1 MSRIKRPAGPKSR
14 SQGHKPGSS
23 RHIRERSSFRDDTK
37 SRRFPFVKV
46 DVFSSRAL
54 EGNQLAVFPDA
65 RGLRDS
71 EMQAL
76 AREMN
81 LAETTF
87 VLPRTRTV
95 ESKQGVKVRI
105 FTVQEELEFAG
116 HPTLGTAFV
125 LRKGNQ
131 SEVALELKVGRIP
144 VRFEQVDGELF
155 GEMQQRDPVMGS
167 FHDKS
172 AVAAAAGLAP
182 DAIDSDLPIQTVSTG
197 MPFAMVPLRGLAIMR
212 ELNAS
217 WKRMAEYL
225 ASTDAK
231 FLYFVTRETV
241 DPKARLH
248 ARMIFYNG
256 EDPATGS
263 AAGCCA
269 AWMVAQGVARPDE
282 RVLIEQGLE
291 IRRPSRI
298 FVRAARRGNE
308 IVNVRVGGNV
318 VKVMRGEVQL

>member
-1 MSRIKRPAGPKSR
+1 MSNPKKRARRRKPRRGP
-14 SQGHKPGSS
+14 
-23 RHIRERSSFRDDTK
+23 RHARLWREGVE
-37 SRRFPFVKV
+37 RRFVFVKV
-46 DVFSSRAL
+46 DVFSARAL
-54 EGNQLAVFPDA
+54 EGNQLAVFLDA

-87 VLPRTRTV
+87 VLPRPPAV
-95 ESKQGVKVRI
+95 EAKEGIKVRI

-116 HPTLGTAFV
+116 HPTLGSAFV
-125 LRKGNQ
+125 LRKANQ
-131 SEVALELKVGRIP
+131 REVVLDLKVGKIP
-144 VRFEQVDGELF
+144 VRFEEVNGQLF
-155 GEMQQRDPVMGS
+155 GEMVQRDPVMGS
-167 FHDKS
+167 FHDKR
-172 AVAAAAGLAP
+172 AVALAAGLDP
-182 DAIDSDLPIQTVSTG
+182 DAIDPDLPIQTVSTG
-197 MPFAMVPLRGLAIMR
+197 MPFAMVPLRSL
-212 ELNAS
+212 ELIRNFNPS
-217 WKRMAEYL
+217 WKRMAEYVEP
-225 ASTDAK
+225 TDAK

-269 AWMVAQGVARPDE
+269 AWMVEHGVARSDE
-282 RVLIEQGLE
+282 RLLIEQGLE
-291 IRRPSRI
+291 IQRPSRI
-298 FVRAARRGNE
+298 FVRASRTGNK

-318 VKVMRGEVQL
+318 VKLMRGEVFL

>member
-1 MSRIKRPAGPKSR
+1 MSNTRKRVSPRK
-14 SQGHKPGSS
+14 Q
-23 RHIRERSSFRDDTK
+23 
-37 SRRFPFVKV
+37 RRFAFVKV
-46 DVFSSRAL
+46 DVFSARAL
-54 EGNQLAVFPDA
+54 EGNQLAVFLDA

-87 VLPRTRTV
+87 VLPRSRAV
-95 ESKQGVKVRI
+95 EAKQGVKVRI

-125 LRKGNQ
+125 LRKANQ
-131 SEVALELKVGRIP
+131 PEVALDLKVGRIP
-144 VRFEQVDGELF
+144 VRFEDLNGKLF
-155 GEMQQRDPVMGS
+155 GEMVQRDPVMGS
-167 FHDKS
+167 FHDRS
-172 AVAAAAGLAP
+172 AVAAAAGLELS
-182 DAIDSDLPIQTVSTG
+182 DIDPDLPIQTVSTG
-197 MPFAMVPLRGLAIMR
+197 MAFAMVPLRSLEVIR
-212 ELNAS
+212 NFNPS
-217 WKRMAEYL
+217 WKRMAEYVEP
-225 ASTDAK
+225 TDAK

-269 AWMVAQGVARPDE
+269 AWMVAHGVARADE
-282 RVLIEQGLE
+282 RVLIEQGIE

-298 FVRAARRGNE
+298 FVRASRTGNE

-318 VKVMRGEVQL
+318 VKLMRGEVLL

>member
-1 MSRIKRPAGPKSR
+1 MSNRKTRPRTRK
-14 SQGHKPGSS
+14 Q
-23 RHIRERSSFRDDTK
+23 
-37 SRRFPFVKV
+37 RRFAFVKV
-46 DVFSSRAL
+46 DVFSARAL
-54 EGNQLAVFPDA
+54 EGNQLAVFLDA

-87 VLPRTRTV
+87 VLPRPRSV
-95 ESKQGVKVRI
+95 ETKRGVKVRI

-125 LRKGNQ
+125 LRKANQ
-131 SEVALELKVGRIP
+131 PEVALDLKVGRIP
-144 VRFEQVDGELF
+144 VRFEEVGGKLF
-155 GEMQQRDPVMGS
+155 GEMLQRDPVMGS
-167 FHDKS
+167 FHDKR
-172 AVAAAAGLAP
+172 AVALAAGLEP
-182 DAIDSDLPIQTVSTG
+182 GDIDPELPIQTVSTG
-197 MPFAMVPLRGLAIMR
+197 LPFAIVPLRSLEAIR
-212 ELNAS
+212 NLNPS
-217 WKRMAEYL
+217 WKRMAEYVEP
-225 ASTDAK
+225 TDAK
-231 FLYFVTRETV
+231 FLYFVTREAV

-269 AWMVAQGVARPDE
+269 AWMVAHGVARSDE

-298 FVRAARRGNE
+298 FVRASRTGNG

-318 VKVMRGEVQL
+318 VELMRGEVFL